1 MTVYVDDMRRRARVG
16 RLDAVWS
23 HMMADTSAELAA
35 MARAIGL
42 RPQWV
47 QHPGTPL
54 EHYDLT
60 ESRRRAAVAAGAV
73 EIAYGGEVSK
83 EILRRKRAALHAGQ
97 GIDLPPGRLVAEI
110 GQAAPSGG
118 DSCTADSTGTGT
130 AGAPGAARAVLDAL
144 MGTGTA
150 GTGSTDPLAGF
161 DYTAIDVETA
171 NPKRGSICQV
181 GMVRIRGGLV
191 ADSLDLLVRPHPG
204 FGAFSPINTRI
215 HGIGWHHVVHSPD
228 WSQVHDRLTGFLGDD
243 LLVAHAASFERSA
256 LRSVADAYRLPVLGG
271 PGARALCTVDLA
283 RAALPELDH
292 HKLPQALAA
301 LGMEPTSHHDARADA
316 LDSAR
321 VLQGCATRL
330 GCASLREL
338 ITATGA
344 ALRPV
349 AR

>member
-16 RLDAVWS
+16 RLDATWS

-83 EILRRKRAALHAGQ
+83 EILRRKRTALRAGH

-110 GQAAPSGG
+110 GQTAPSRAE
-118 DSCTADSTGTGT
+118 DIRTAGHRGT
-130 AGAPGAARAVLDAL
+130 AGAPGAARAVLDGL

-150 GTGSTDPLAGF
+150 ATDPLSGF

-191 ADSLDLLVRPHPG
+191 VDSLDLLVRPHPG
-204 FGAFSPINTRI
+204 FGSFSPINTRI

-228 WSQVHDRLTGFLGDD
+228 WSQVHDRLAGFLGDD

-292 HKLPQALAA
+292 HRLPQALAA